1 MQQCP
6 FILLYLHDF
15 HPEIEQQQNPQLATM
30 QPYSVSKKSPSLSK
44 IQIVLLG
51 SGCFRQFNLISLLS
65 TSLCTAQLL

>member
-30 QPYSVSKKSPSLSK
+30 QPYSVSKKISFIIQNTDCFVRQWMLSL
-44 IQIVLLG
+44 I
-51 SGCFRQFNLISLLS
+51 
-65 TSLCTAQLL
+65 

>member
-6 FILLYLHDF
+6 FILLYSHDF
-15 HPEIEQQQNPQLATM
+15 HPEIEQQQKPQLATM

-51 SGCFRQFNLISLLS
+51 SGCFR
-65 TSLCTAQLL
+65 